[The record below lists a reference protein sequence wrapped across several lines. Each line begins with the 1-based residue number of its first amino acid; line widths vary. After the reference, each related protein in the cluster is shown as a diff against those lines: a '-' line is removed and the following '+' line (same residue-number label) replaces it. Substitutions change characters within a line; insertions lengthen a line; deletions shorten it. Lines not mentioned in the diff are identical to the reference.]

1 MRCLCSLSSTLSTSC
16 CKLFFFFRYTLTV
29 PFLDFSIWFV
39 FGSYRFGKCRVLNFL
54 LTFLEFCN
62 QMAAQ
67 LNDSCRKNKIKF
79 IIQNP
84 FDHENVSLGCFGDC
98 KISILTKDPSDDL
111 FRSSYRPKTYAN
123 LLFQF
128 HVGSSSIFLGSH
140 CMSLL
145 L

>member
-39 FGSYRFGKCRVLNFL
+39 FGSYRFGLCRVLNFL

-62 QMAAQ
+62 QMAVQ
-67 LNDSCRKNKIKF
+67 FTDSCRKNKIKF
-79 IIQNP
+79 IIQT
-84 FDHENVSLGCFGDC
+84 LGCFGDC
-98 KISILTKDPSDDL
+98 KISILTKDPSDHL
-111 FRSSYRPKTYAN
+111 FCSSYRPKTYAN